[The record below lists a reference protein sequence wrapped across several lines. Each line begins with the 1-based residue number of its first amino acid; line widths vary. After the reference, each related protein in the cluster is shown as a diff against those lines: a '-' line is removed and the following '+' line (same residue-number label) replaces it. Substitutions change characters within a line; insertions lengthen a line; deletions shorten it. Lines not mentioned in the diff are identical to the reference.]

1 MFCASLSDTK
11 QMLGTVG
18 KILLMAG
25 QTFPGKTH
33 MKGQLLIN
41 YFQGNYY
48 YSTLI
53 HDENAV
59 KS

>member
-1 MFCASLSDTK
+1 MFCASLSVTK
-11 QMLGTVG
+11 QMSSTVG
-18 KILLMAG
+18 KNLLMAG

-33 MKGQLLIN
+33 MKGLLLIN
-41 YFQGNYY
+41 YFQGNYN

-53 HDENAV
+53 HNENAM